1 MFKEGPLDGRVD
13 VSEVRLRRSHLEVQP
28 NIALQLL
35 ARVGLVFAEHS
46 SNTDVY
52 RAGRDV
58 QTEREMYNCT
68 QTRLV
73 MYRARSPPA
82 SRAHLGRQ
90 MGGKQGFS

>member
-13 VSEVRLRRSHLEVQP
+13 VSEVRGRRSHLEVQP

-35 ARVGLVFAEHS
+35 ARVRLVFAEHG

-52 RAGRDV
+52 KAGRDV
-58 QTEREMYNCT
+58 QTERCT

-73 MYRARSPPA
+73 MYRARSPLA
-82 SRAHLGRQ
+82 SRAHLGRKI
-90 MGGKQGFS
+90 GGKQGFS